1 MGLDLDSGYNTRMR
15 RALIVFVGGG
25 IGACLRTLLLA
36 WLAPWVAV
44 LPLPVLLANLLG
56 SFALGVVFVLADEA
70 RVLSAE
76 TRLFVA
82 VGVLGGFTTF
92 STFAWGADLLLSDA
106 ASLAAGLVY
115 VAASMIGGVVA
126 VWAGLH
132 VGRALAA
139 TLKYRGI
146 EPLPSR
152 QTGRTRGG
160 EAAADIATIEAED
173 RLDAV
178 P

>member
-1 MGLDLDSGYNTRMR
+1 MR
-15 RALIVFVGGG
+15 RVLIVFVGGG
-25 IGACLRTLLLA
+25 IGACLRALLLT
-36 WLAPWVAV
+36 WLAAWSAV
-44 LPLPVLLANLLG
+44 LPFPVLLANLAG

-92 STFAWGADLLLSDA
+92 STFAWGTDLLLSDA
-106 ASLAAGLVY
+106 ASLGAGLAY
-115 VAASMIGGVVA
+115 IAASMIGGIAA
-126 VWAGLH
+126 VWVGLRC
-132 VGRALAA
+132 GRALAVA
-139 TLKYRGI
+139 LKGVGI
-146 EPLPSR
+146 GPLPARELGSR
-152 QTGRTRGG
+152 RGG

>member
-1 MGLDLDSGYNTRMR
+1 MR
-15 RALIVFVGGG
+15 RVLIVFVGGG
-25 IGACLRTLLLA
+25 IGACLRALLLA
-36 WLAPWVAV
+36 WLAPWGVV

-106 ASLAAGLVY
+106 ASLAAGFVY
-115 VAASMIGGVVA
+115 IAASLIGGIVA
-126 VWAGLH
+126 VWAGLRG
-132 VGRALAA
+132 GRALATA
-139 TLKYRGI
+139 LKGVGI
-146 EPLPSR
+146 GPLPVQQLGSR
-152 QTGRTRGG
+152 RSG

>member
-1 MGLDLDSGYNTRMR
+1 MR
-15 RALIVFVGGG
+15 CVLIVFVGGG
-25 IGACLRTLLLA
+25 IGACLRALLVA
-36 WLAPWVAV
+36 WLAPWSAV

-70 RVLSAE
+70 RVLSTE

-92 STFAWGADLLLSDA
+92 STFAWGADLLLSNA
-106 ASLAAGLVY
+106 ASLGIGLAYIAV
-115 VAASMIGGVVA
+115 SMVGGILA
-126 VWAGLH
+126 VWAGLRC
-132 VGRALAA
+132 GRAVAA

-146 EPLPSR
+146 EPLLSR
-152 QTGRTRGG
+152 QTGRTQVG

>member
-1 MGLDLDSGYNTRMR
+1 MR
-15 RALIVFVGGG
+15 RVLIVFVGGG
-25 IGACLRTLLLA
+25 IGACLRALLLA
-36 WLAPWVAV
+36 WLAAWSAV
-44 LPLPVLLANLLG
+44 LPLPVVLANLVG

-70 RVLSAE
+70 RVLSME
-76 TRLFVA
+76 MRLFVA

-106 ASLAAGLVY
+106 ASLAAGLAYIAV
-115 VAASMIGGVVA
+115 SMVGGILA
-126 VWAGLH
+126 VGAGLRC
-132 VGRALAA
+132 GRAVAA

-152 QTGRTRGG
+152 QAGRTRGG

>member
-1 MGLDLDSGYNTRMR
+1 MR

-25 IGACLRTLLLA
+25 IGACLRALLGA
-36 WLAPWVAV
+36 WLASWSAV

-70 RVLSAE
+70 RVLSTE

-106 ASLAAGLVY
+106 ASLATGLVY
-115 VAASMIGGVVA
+115 IAISLLGGVVA
-126 VWAGLH
+126 VGAGLRG
-132 VGRALAA
+132 GRALG
-139 TLKYRGI
+139 TVLKGVGIGSVPARELGSRRGEKAI
-146 EPLPSR
+146 
-152 QTGRTRGG
+152 T
-160 EAAADIATIEAED
+160 DIATIEAED
-173 RLDAV
+173 RSDAV